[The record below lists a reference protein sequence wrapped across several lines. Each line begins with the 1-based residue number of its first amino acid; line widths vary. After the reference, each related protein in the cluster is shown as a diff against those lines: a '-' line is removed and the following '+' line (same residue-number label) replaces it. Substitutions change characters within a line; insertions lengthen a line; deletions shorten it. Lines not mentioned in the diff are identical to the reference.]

1 MHISKRFLVHVNVL
15 TLIVVTF
22 GGCTVVTSLSELKVN
37 ERAATLTLNGDSSD
51 ESFSAHSL
59 PELSDTEIQAKAMAK
74 AYRSQSDILQESVEQ
89 RIAALIAEANNQLS
103 PLFFTANSNAAVK
116 SVSDLDKREAE
127 LRLRAS
133 PIKVDQFKGGVQ
145 LYSFAGQDHMT
156 SPRKVGQLTEAHVTA
171 SIDRA
176 RQLLAE
182 AGKLSASGLGTS
194 PTSSLMMVHACSEL
208 LGNVTCAQVPQPA
221 VQAWASDQM
230 LGRIVESPIDIVVS
244 QPDNKNEAFAEKTT
258 PPHASVKGE
267 THSIEPQSA
276 AIKAK
281 ETLSSTGFTVP
292 ALSTN
297 LLTALDEATRG
308 NVAISAPNKA
318 VVGTPFTVVLKV
330 GVDELGTLL
339 KELADEVPENT
350 NRTGNI
356 GIKLTPRM
364 SASLSGIGFE
374 IIPQGISSQA
384 VLKSEPT
391 TWLWQAK
398 GTKSGTLSLH
408 FSLWRTVVVDGKEIN
423 KNYSFRKV
431 LQVEVKPFSLR
442 DFMGE
447 NWQVIVTV
455 LLIPLVKM
463 LWDLLRK
470 KQLDSEESMK
480 NPVIKIRNR
489 FRRP

>member
-1 MHISKRFLVHVNVL
+1 MHISKRFLVQVNVL

-22 GGCTVVTSLSELKVN
+22 GGCTVVTSPSELKVN
-37 ERAATLTLNGDSSD
+37 EGAAALTLNGDSSD
-51 ESFSAHSL
+51 ESFLAHGL
-59 PELSDTEIQAKAMAK
+59 PELSDTEIQAKSMMK
-74 AYRSQSDILQESVEQ
+74 AYRSQSDILHESVEQ

-127 LRLRAS
+127 LRLRAN
-133 PIKVDQFKGGVQ
+133 PIKVEQFKGEVQ
-145 LYSFAGQDHMT
+145 LYGFAGQNHIA
-156 SPRKVGQLTEAHVTA
+156 SPRQVGQLTEAQVNA

-182 AGKLSASGLGTS
+182 ADKLSASALGTS
-194 PTSSLMMVHACSEL
+194 PTYSLRMVCSEL
-208 LGNVTCAQVPQPA
+208 LGNVTCAQVPQPTD
-221 VQAWASDQM
+221 QAWASDQM
-230 LGRIVESPIDIVVS
+230 LGRIVESPIGIVVS

-258 PPHASVKGE
+258 PPYPSVKGE
-267 THSIEPQSA
+267 THSIESQSVT
-276 AIKAK
+276 IKTK
-281 ETLSSTGFTVP
+281 ETLSSTGFAVP

-297 LLTALDEATRG
+297 MLTALDEATKG

-318 VVGTPFTVVLKV
+318 MVGTPFTDMLKV
-330 GVDELGTLL
+330 GVDELDTLL

-364 SASLSGIGFE
+364 SASLSGLGFE

-398 GTKSGTLSLH
+398 GTESGTLSLH
-408 FSLWRTVVVDGKEIN
+408 FSLWRTMVVDGKEIN

-455 LLIPLVKM
+455 LLIPLAKM
-463 LWDLLRK
+463 LWDLLMK
-470 KQLDSEESMK
+470 KRLDSERSTK

-489 FRRP
+489 FRRS